1 MNNFSYIIKVGLCL
15 LALQIS
21 AIACFAQTN
30 LYKVHQSEVAFSSEA
45 PKELIKASTDNLEGI
60 LDIQKK
66 TFAFKVAII
75 SFMGFNSP
83 LQRGHFN
90 ENYLESE
97 KFPFAYFTGKI
108 IEDYDLG
115 KNGMYTIRAKGKLT
129 IHGIAQEKIISVRLE
144 VKNKKIDAHSD
155 FSVMLDDYGI
165 KIPRIVNDKL
175 ASEIKVLVTASFIA
189 YKN

>member
-1 MNNFSYIIKVGLCL
+1 MNNFSYIIKVGLCFL
-15 LALQIS
+15 TLQIGC
-21 AIACFAQTN
+21 IACFAQTN
-30 LYKVHQSEVAFSSEA
+30 LYKVHQSEVVFSSEA

-66 TFAFKVAII
+66 TFAFKIEIV

-83 LQRGHFN
+83 LQREHFN
-90 ENYLESE
+90 ENYMESE

-115 KNGMYTIRAKGKLT
+115 KNGIYTIRAKGKLT

-144 VKNKKIDAHSD
+144 VKNKKIDAHSE
-155 FSVMLDDYGI
+155 FSVMLNDYDI

-175 ASEIKVLVTASFIA
+175 ASEIKVSVNASFIA
-189 YKN
+189 FKN